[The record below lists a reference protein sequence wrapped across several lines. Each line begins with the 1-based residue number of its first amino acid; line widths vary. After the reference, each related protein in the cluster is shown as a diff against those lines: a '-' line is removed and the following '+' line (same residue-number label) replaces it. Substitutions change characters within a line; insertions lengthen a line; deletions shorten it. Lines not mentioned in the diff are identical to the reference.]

1 LFVVCF
7 ARAAAVLLLILRNRR
22 SAVLDRV
29 LYLCRTLTLTA
40 TLSNKNVAA
49 RVAILAADST
59 YDSELTLYRT
69 IVQLVKKMPDVRGLM
84 ECMLGVRFS
93 SFRTRNPNAK
103 LF

>member
-7 ARAAAVLLLILRNRR
+7 ARAAAVLLLILYNRR
-22 SAVLDRV
+22 LAVLDRV

-49 RVAILAADST
+49 CAAILAANST
-59 YDSELTLYRT
+59 YNFKSTLYRT
-69 IVQLVKKMPDVRGLM
+69 IVQLVIKMLDVRGLI
-84 ECMLGVRFS
+84 ERMLGVRFS
-93 SFRTRNPNAK
+93 SFRMQNPNAK